1 MDPSNT
7 YHKNLY
13 STYNLKT
20 IIKEI
25 DEVDDSLMR
34 KYKKNIMYTEFLDQ
48 LLKDCV
54 NNFYIVVQNLDN

>member
-1 MDPSNT
+1 MDPQPS

-13 STYNLKT
+13 SSYNIKN
-20 IIKEI
+20 IIEEI
-25 DEVDDSLMR
+25 DDVEESLIR
-34 KYKKNIMYTEFLDQ
+34 KYKKNVKYTEFLDQ